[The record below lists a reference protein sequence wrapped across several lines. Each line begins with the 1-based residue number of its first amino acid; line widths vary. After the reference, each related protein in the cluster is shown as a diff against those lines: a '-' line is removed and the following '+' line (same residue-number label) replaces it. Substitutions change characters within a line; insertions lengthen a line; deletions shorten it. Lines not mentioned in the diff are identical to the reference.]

1 MKYHLRAVPE
11 QLGDYMDYNMSGS
24 LGPQGKQGP
33 LVISCQ
39 PTLTPLARLSALRQD
54 IQIFDG
60 GAILQVR
67 VRPELWCAITVII
80 VNLKSPICPEMRAAS
95 GSCVL
100 ACPLERGVSW
110 RRGARRPIPVLGLH
124 AHAQGAAGFSIL
136 GVGPC

>member
-1 MKYHLRAVPE
+1 MKYHLRAVPG

-67 VRPELWCAITVII
+67 VRPELWCAITVIDSQSQEPH
-80 VNLKSPICPEMRAAS
+80 LP
-95 GSCVL
+95 
-100 ACPLERGVSW
+100 
-110 RRGARRPIPVLGLH
+110 
-124 AHAQGAAGFSIL
+124 
-136 GVGPC
+136 